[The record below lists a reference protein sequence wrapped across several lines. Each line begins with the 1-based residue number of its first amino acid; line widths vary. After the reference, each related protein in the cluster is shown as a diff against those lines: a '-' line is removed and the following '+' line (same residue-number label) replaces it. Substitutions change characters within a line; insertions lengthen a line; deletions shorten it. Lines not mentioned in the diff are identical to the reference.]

1 MCLKM
6 LDRLF
11 TSALDKER
19 KMAAHVEL
27 ISQPPPPPPPRTP
40 NPKVSDFEL
49 GLCVYELPRGKLRKA
64 N

>member
-27 ISQPPPPPPPRTP
+27 ISQPPPEIQ
-40 NPKVSDFEL
+40 VSDFEL
-49 GLCVYELPRGKLRKA
+49 GLCVYELPGGKLRKA

>member
-27 ISQPPPPPPPRTP
+27 ISQPNPPRP
-40 NPKVSDFEL
+40 EL
-49 GLCVYELPRGKLRKA
+49 QILKSLILNLAFVFMNYLGE